1 VQQLWGN
8 NASLTSDPPASSANA
23 SSQASSAPPARPAG
37 GGRLDLFSD
46 PNGTF
51 SG

>member
-1 VQQLWGN
+1 V
-8 NASLTSDPPASSANA
+8 PPAKPVSS
-23 SSQASSAPPARPAG
+23 
-37 GGRLDLFSD
+37 GRLDLFSD